1 MILPR
6 WLICLLVEMH
16 QKVCAPAACSAGL
29 FAKLNVFGFVKVKSK
44 VLVLKTKCEVRNC
57 LVKAFSGKNLFY
69 WKLLTFQGKI
79 LKLLLKE
86 SDP

>member
-1 MILPR
+1 MVDLPIGGDASKSVCSCSLFSR
-6 WLICLLVEMH
+6 LVCKAKCL
-16 QKVCAPAACSAGL
+16 
-29 FAKLNVFGFVKVKSK
+29 GFVKVKSK

-57 LVKAFSGKNLFY
+57 LVKAFSGKDLFY
-69 WKLLTFQGKI
+69 WKLYTFQGNI